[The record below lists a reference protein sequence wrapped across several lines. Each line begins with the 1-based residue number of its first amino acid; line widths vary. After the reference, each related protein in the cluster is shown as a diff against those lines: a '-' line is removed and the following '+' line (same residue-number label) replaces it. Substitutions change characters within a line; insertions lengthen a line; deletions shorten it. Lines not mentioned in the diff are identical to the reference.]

1 MFSLCSKFYQR
12 TAAFSEPCKTSKME
26 GLTQLHEMGTPGP
39 IKGNAQLIRQNY
51 FSLIWI
57 KLVYYLGRILKSN
70 SLVQNIYIFL
80 EKNKSHCREGSS
92 LCPLGPKY

>member
-12 TAAFSEPCKTSKME
+12 IAAFSEPCKTSKME

-51 FSLIWI
+51 FSLI
-57 KLVYYLGRILKSN
+57 
-70 SLVQNIYIFL
+70 
-80 EKNKSHCREGSS
+80 
-92 LCPLGPKY
+92 